1 MTGLVHDHVIV
12 GAGSAGCVL
21 AARLTEDPDTNV
33 LVLEAGPDYR
43 VDEAPAAVTS
53 ISPMT
58 LLTSSDTG
66 AYRWDDLDSARTAA
80 QERINLLRGR
90 GTGGSSAV
98 NGMLAVRP
106 EADDLDAWV

>member
-43 VDEAPAAVTS
+43 ADEAPAAVTS
-53 ISPMT
+53 VSPVPSVI
-58 LLTSSDTG
+58 L
-66 AYRWDDLDSARTAA
+66 
-80 QERINLLRGR
+80 
-90 GTGGSSAV
+90 
-98 NGMLAVRP
+98 
-106 EADDLDAWV
+106 